1 MVASMLIPVILAALL
16 VISRELVLTQ
26 SKNISILNN
35 MYYMTHVNITRV
47 NAEYT
52 PSMFTIEYQI
62 SNVRVV
68 QPRLF
73 PTRTSTSICSTTWTR
88 LTGNVMNQSSA
99 TSPTSGLAALSKVR
113 GYTSQITIL
122 CFEVPRSV
130 LHLS

>member
-62 SNVRVV
+62 SNVIPNAN
-68 QPRLF
+68 QYFDLF
-73 PTRTSTSICSTTWTR
+73 YYMDKADRQCYESVIGNESYLRACSFIQNNYTVLRSTSF
-88 LTGNVMNQSSA
+88 SA
-99 TSPTSGLAALSKVR
+99 TPIVKR
-113 GYTSQITIL
+113 
-122 CFEVPRSV
+122 
-130 LHLS
+130 